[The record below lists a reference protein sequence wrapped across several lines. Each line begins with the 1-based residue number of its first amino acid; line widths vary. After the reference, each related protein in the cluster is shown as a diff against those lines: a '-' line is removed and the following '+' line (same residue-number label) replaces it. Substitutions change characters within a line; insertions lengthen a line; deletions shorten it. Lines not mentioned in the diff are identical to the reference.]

1 MIGFGTLLNGA
12 CIVLGGILGTFFG
25 KKVSERYRESL
36 MNACGVSV
44 LFIGIGGAM
53 EKMLSVTENGLASG
67 STMLLVLSLA
77 LGALL
82 GEFINIEHY
91 IEKFGM
97 WLKRKTGSESDAGF
111 VDGFVSASFT
121 VCIGAM
127 AIVGAV
133 NDGISGD
140 YTILAAKSLLDA
152 IVILIMT
159 ASMGKGC
166 IFSAIPVVLLQGTVT
181 LLARLSSVF
190 LTDGAIFNLSLVG
203 SVLVFC
209 VCLNLVW
216 GKKIRVANFL
226 PAMILAVV
234 AAYI

>member
-1 MIGFGTLLNGA
+1 MIGVGTLLNGA

-209 VCLNLVW
+209 VGLNLVW

>member
-82 GEFINIEHY
+82 GELINIEHY

-209 VCLNLVW
+209 VGLNLVW

>member
-12 CIVLGGILGTFFG
+12 GIVLGGVLGAFFG

-67 STMLLVLSLA
+67 NTMLLVLSLA

-82 GEFINIEHY
+82 GELINIEHY
-91 IEKFGM
+91 IEKFGT
-97 WLKRKTGSESDAGF
+97 WLKCKTGSESDKGF

-140 YTILAAKSLLDA
+140 YSILAAKSLLDA
-152 IVILIMT
+152 IIILIMT

-181 LLARLSSVF
+181 LLARLVSTF

-209 VCLNLVW
+209 VGLNLVW

-226 PAMILAVV
+226 PAMILAIV

>member
-12 CIVLGGILGTFFG
+12 GIVLGGILGTFFG

-209 VCLNLVW
+209 VGLNLVW

>member
-1 MIGFGTLLNGA
+1 MGA
-12 CIVLGGILGTFFG
+12 FFG

-82 GEFINIEHY
+82 GELINIEHY

-140 YTILAAKSLLDA
+140 YSILAAKSLLDA

-209 VCLNLVW
+209 VGLNLVW

>member
-203 SVLVFC
+203 SDLVFC
-209 VCLNLVW
+209 VGLNLVW

>member
-82 GEFINIEHY
+82 GELINIDHY

-209 VCLNLVW
+209 VGLNLVW

>member
-67 STMLLVLSLA
+67 SAMLLVLSLA

-209 VCLNLVW
+209 VGLNLVW

>member
-82 GEFINIEHY
+82 GELINIEHY

-97 WLKRKTGSESDAGF
+97 WVKRKTGSESDAGF

-209 VCLNLVW
+209 VGLNLVW

>member
-209 VCLNLVW
+209 VGLNLVW

>member
-82 GEFINIEHY
+82 GELINIEHY

-97 WLKRKTGSESDAGF
+97 WVKRKTGSESDAGF

-181 LLARLSSVF
+181 LLARLSSMF

-209 VCLNLVW
+209 VGLNLVW

>member
-133 NDGISGD
+133 NDIG
-140 YTILAAKSLLDA
+140 
-152 IVILIMT
+152 
-159 ASMGKGC
+159 
-166 IFSAIPVVLLQGTVT
+166 
-181 LLARLSSVF
+181 
-190 LTDGAIFNLSLVG
+190 
-203 SVLVFC
+203 
-209 VCLNLVW
+209 
-216 GKKIRVANFL
+216 
-226 PAMILAVV
+226 
-234 AAYI
+234 

>member
-97 WLKRKTGSESDAGF
+97 WLKRKTGSESDAGL

-181 LLARLSSVF
+181 LHARLSSVL

-209 VCLNLVW
+209 VGLNLVW

>member
-1 MIGFGTLLNGA
+1 MIGFGTLLNGTG
-12 CIVLGGILGTFFG
+12 IVLGGILGAFFG

-44 LFIGIGGAM
+44 LFIGIGG

-67 STMLLVLSLA
+67 NTMLLVLSLA

-91 IEKFGM
+91 IEKFGT

-140 YTILAAKSLLDA
+140 YSILAAKSLLDA
-152 IVILIMT
+152 IIILIMT

-181 LLARLSSVF
+181 LLARLASVF

-209 VCLNLVW
+209 VGLNLVW

-226 PAMILAVV
+226 PAMIFAVI

>member
-166 IFSAIPVVLLQGTVT
+166 IFSAISVVLLQGTVT

-209 VCLNLVW
+209 VGLNLVW